1 MKPIVNASN
10 KILNSL
16 QTLSDKLQ
24 PCRQAL
30 ATMTNLFDL
39 IDLSVYV
46 LFNKPTD
53 NKPTDNKSTN
63 NKPID
68 DFITNSLAPLE
79 QTATKFGQQI
89 K

>member
-10 KILNSL
+10 KILGAL

-30 ATMTNLFDL
+30 STITNLFDL

-46 LFNKPTD
+46 LFD
-53 NKPTDNKSTN
+53 NKPNNKS
-63 NKPID
+63 
-68 DFITNSLAPLE
+68 ITDSFLPLE
-79 QTATKFGQQI
+79 QMAATIGQRI

>member
-10 KILNSL
+10 KILMSL
-16 QTLSDKLQ
+16 QALLDKLQ

-46 LFNKPTD
+46 LFDTKTTD
-53 NKPTDNKSTN
+53 K
-63 NKPID
+63 
-68 DFITNSLAPLE
+68 FITDSVAPLE
-79 QTATKFGQQI
+79 QMANKFGQQI
-89 K
+89 KYCSYFQLAYE